1 MPYLDNGTTL
11 DADGPLNLARV
22 EAFLLTIE
30 NGNNLDFSIIFNSA
44 ILDKHWPKIPC
55 LVKGTWPKA
64 NQPII
69 LTRVERYRILKY

>member
-30 NGNNLDFSIIFNSA
+30 KWNNLDFSIIFNA
-44 ILDKHWPKIPC
+44 ILKNTIFYGPRQGLI
-55 LVKGTWPKA
+55 
-64 NQPII
+64 
-69 LTRVERYRILKY
+69 

>member
-30 NGNNLDFSIIFNSA
+30 KGNNLDFSIIFNSA
-44 ILDKHWPKIPC
+44 ILDKHWPK
-55 LVKGTWPKA
+55 W
-64 NQPII
+64 
-69 LTRVERYRILKY
+69 LKIKENTMSRQRNMAKS